1 MARRMVDPLF
11 SSGLQYAQSIAGG
24 ENVADMIA
32 PGVGYSEE
40 FPEGFVMRDGVPVSV
55 REEAPM
61 PAPPPPP
68 PALMQEPVRVAPFNP
83 NNPYNLPIDPESL
96 FINTFP
102 TGYSREGKEMLDTGI
117 PMDEMMNVIPPREAP
132 TPVMRP
138 PMPPID
144 MGMVDTSGL
153 SREEIESGAFDA
165 LMFPSIP
172 DLPQYDVDAQPIKYR
187 PFDFTNIQAALD
199 SVVPVRGGGTG
210 TRGGGRIRR

>member
-55 REEAPM
+55 REEVPM

-68 PALMQEPVRVAPFNP
+68 TTTAPIGT
-83 NNPYNLPIDPESL
+83 PIDYSDYPDFAPSPTNIPFIDALNIRLATPPKDGLLISPE
-96 FINTFP
+96 
-102 TGYSREGKEMLDTGI
+102 EEMAAQRVRDLIQSGDL
-117 PMDEMMNVIPPREAP
+117 IPPAP
-132 TPVMRP
+132 VF
-138 PMPPID
+138 
-144 MGMVDTSGL
+144 GSGL
-153 SREEIESGAFDA
+153 PMTDGEMAMFD
-165 LMFPSIP
+165 LEPERFEMT
-172 DLPQYDVDAQPIKYR
+172 PQYDVDAQPIKYK

-199 SVVPVRGGGTG
+199 SVVPVRVGGTG

>member
-1 MARRMVDPLF
+1 MARKMVDPLF

-68 PALMQEPVRVAPFNP
+68 PPLMQEPVRTSPFNP

-117 PMDEMMNVIPPREAP
+117 PMDNMMDIS
-132 TPVMRP
+132 
-138 PMPPID
+138 D
-144 MGMVDTSGL
+144 L

-172 DLPQYDVDAQPIKYR
+172 EFPQYDVDAQPIKYR

-199 SVVPVRGGGTG
+199 SVVPVRVGGIG
-210 TRGGGRIRR
+210 TRGGGRKRR

>member
-1 MARRMVDPLF
+1 MAQRIIDPLF
-11 SSGLQYAQSIAGG
+11 SSGLRYAQSIAGG
-24 ENVADMIA
+24 ENIADMIA

-68 PALMQEPVRVAPFNP
+68 PPALMQEPVRTAPFNP

-117 PMDEMMNVIPPREAP
+117 PMDDMMDVIQPREAP
-132 TPVMRP
+132 TPVMQP

-144 MGMVDTSGL
+144 MGMVDASGL

-172 DLPQYDVDAQPIKYR
+172 EPQPIKYPSVGYT

>member
-40 FPEGFVMRDGVPVSV
+40 FPEGFVMQDGVPVSV

-61 PAPPPPP
+61 PAPPPPTAPIGIPIDYSDYPDFAPSPTNIPFIDALNIRLATP
-68 PALMQEPVRVAPFNP
+68 PKDGLLITPEEEMAAQRVRESGTFTPTPFFTGAPMTDGEMAMFDQEP
-83 NNPYNLPIDPESL
+83 ES
-96 FINTFP
+96 F
-102 TGYSREGKEMLDTGI
+102 EMT
-117 PMDEMMNVIPPREAP
+117 
-132 TPVMRP
+132 
-138 PMPPID
+138 
-144 MGMVDTSGL
+144 
-153 SREEIESGAFDA
+153 
-165 LMFPSIP
+165 
-172 DLPQYDVDAQPIKYR
+172 PQYDVDAQPIKYK

-199 SVVPVRGGGTG
+199 SVVPVRGGGIG

>member
-1 MARRMVDPLF
+1 
-11 SSGLQYAQSIAGG
+11 
-24 ENVADMIA
+24 
-32 PGVGYSEE
+32 
-40 FPEGFVMRDGVPVSV
+40 MRDGVPVSV
-55 REEAPM
+55 REEVPM

-117 PMDEMMNVIPPREAP
+117 PMDNMM
-132 TPVMRP
+132 
-138 PMPPID
+138 
-144 MGMVDTSGL
+144 DTSGL
-153 SREEIESGAFDA
+153 SREEIESGAFDP

-187 PFDFTNIQAALD
+187 PFDFTSIQAALD
-199 SVVPVRGGGTG
+199 SVVPVRGGGIG